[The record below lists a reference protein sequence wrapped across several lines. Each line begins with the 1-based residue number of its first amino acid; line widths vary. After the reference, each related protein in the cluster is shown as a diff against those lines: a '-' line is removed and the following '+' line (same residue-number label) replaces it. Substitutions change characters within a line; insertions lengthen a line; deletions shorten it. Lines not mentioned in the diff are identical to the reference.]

1 MGAIGA
7 RGHRHVPV
15 LVCLVSTCAVVSGTI
30 SVVPLDW
37 GLFPGEDQLARR
49 ICRLGRGVYR
59 TVLLC
64 GMVRGVAIGS
74 ALCGFATAHSAANV
88 FSHLLPLTPH
98 LYTKSVARCCDV
110 VADGGYQCLIV
121 ATCGCRIGIG
131 LSLYPSG
138 EVPVMDRYPD
148 SAYRLLD
155 DRTSGM
161 AICHHKGDSNRMEAL
176 VVGRLAGGSTTDG
189 VCVAAAT
196 MAVAAGDDWTE
207 LLSDSVA
214 VSTMERIR

>member
-1 MGAIGA
+1 MSERCSDYEKVHSKIRTMGAVGA

-88 FSHLLPLTPH
+88 FSHLSPLTSH
-98 LYTKSVARCCDV
+98 LYTKSCASDGGMVAN
-110 VADGGYQCLIV
+110 GGYQCHVV
-121 ATCGCRIGIG
+121 AACGCRIGIG
-131 LSLYPSG
+131 LSLYSFE
-138 EVPVMDRYPD
+138 EVPLMVGFPD
-148 SAYRLLD
+148 STCRLLD
-155 DRTSGM
+155 DRTCGM
-161 AICHHKGDSNRMEAL
+161 AICHH
-176 VVGRLAGGSTTDG
+176 
-189 VCVAAAT
+189 
-196 MAVAAGDDWTE
+196 
-207 LLSDSVA
+207 
-214 VSTMERIR
+214 

>member
-7 RGHRHVPV
+7 GVHRYVLV
-15 LVCLVSTCAVVSGTI
+15 LVCSVSACDVVSGTVSAI
-30 SVVPLDW
+30 PLDW
-37 GLFPGEDQLARR
+37 GLFHREDQPARR
-49 ICRLGRGVYR
+49 FCRLGGGVHR

-64 GMVRGVAIGS
+64 GVVRGDAVGDGLRGA
-74 ALCGFATAHSAANV
+74 ATANRHIIAESMV
-88 FSHLLPLTPH
+88 FAEF
-98 LYTKSVARCCDV
+98 VARCCDV

-196 MAVAAGDDWTE
+196 VAIAAGNDGID
-207 LLSDSVA
+207 LLSDSIA
-214 VSTMERIR
+214 ASTMEWIR

>member
-7 RGHRHVPV
+7 GVHRYVLV
-15 LVCLVSTCAVVSGTI
+15 LVCSVSACDVVSGTVSAI
-30 SVVPLDW
+30 PLDW
-37 GLFPGEDQLARR
+37 GLFHREDQPARR
-49 ICRLGRGVYR
+49 FCRLGGGVHR

-74 ALCGFATAHSAANV
+74 ALCGAATANRHIIAESMV
-88 FSHLLPLTPH
+88 FAEF
-98 LYTKSVARCCDV
+98 VARCSDV
-110 VADGGYQCLIV
+110 VADGRYQCLV
-121 ATCGCRIGIG
+121 VTANGCHTGID
-131 LSLYPSG
+131 LSLYPSA
-138 EVPVMDRYPD
+138 EDSLMDRFPD
-148 SAYRLLD
+148 SACLLLD
-155 DRTSGM
+155 NRTSGM
-161 AICHHKGDSNRMEAL
+161 AIYHHKGDSDRMEAL

-196 MAVAAGDDWTE
+196 MAVAAGDDGTE